1 MLVPIILGADKTVV
15 SVATGN
21 QEFHPLYASVG
32 NVWNDVRRAH
42 GEAVVPLAFLAVPKS
57 EFLSSLTPL
66 IIDLNDASY
75 VDFQRLEVRVIQR
88 SFASSKSVYTTL
100 RSLRSSHR

>member
-15 SVATGN
+15 SAATGN

-32 NVWNDVRRAH
+32 NVWNNVRRAH

-57 EFLSSLTPL
+57 TLLLFLRFHPISHTVHM
-66 IIDLNDASY
+66 ASG
-75 VDFQRLEVRVIQR
+75 
-88 SFASSKSVYTTL
+88 
-100 RSLRSSHR
+100 